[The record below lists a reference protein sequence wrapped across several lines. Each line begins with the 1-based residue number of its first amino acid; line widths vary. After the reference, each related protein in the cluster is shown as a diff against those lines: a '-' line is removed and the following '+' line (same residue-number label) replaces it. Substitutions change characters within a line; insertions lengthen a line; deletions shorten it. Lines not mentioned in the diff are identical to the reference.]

1 MQYVFMQEEDKIVS
15 AAIDTLTGKLLFTL
29 NIPLRCLPKAPW
41 WKRLFKKKVAHERLR
56 TYEIWPCVVAN
67 QFRIVGK
74 ALTLPKQIYD
84 EPNLLFP
91 IFEEHQRTMVYI
103 VAAAIQNNHLE
114 PDAELI
120 TFHERNIDGE
130 TILTAL
136 QASLQQANMQS
147 FFDSIVL
154 MNGLVEIVSPS
165 QTKSSPLDGS
175 ELIASHTQESQEPAN
190 TSDGP
195 NGM

>member
-1 MQYVFMQEEDKIVS
+1 MQEEENKIVS

-29 NIPLRCLPKAPW
+29 NIPVRWTPKVVW
-41 WKRLFKKKVAHERLR
+41 WKRLFKRKVEQEKFRSF
-56 TYEIWPCVVAN
+56 EIWPCVVAN

-74 ALTLPKQIYD
+74 ALTLPKEIYD

-91 IFEEHQRTMVYI
+91 IFEENQRTMLYI
-103 VAAAIQNNHLE
+103 VASAIQNNHLE
-114 PDAELI
+114 PDPGLI
-120 TFHERNIDGE
+120 TFLERNIDGE

-175 ELIASHTQESQEPAN
+175 ELIASHIPESQEPVN
-190 TSDGP
+190 TLDGP

>member
-1 MQYVFMQEEDKIVS
+1 MQDEENKIVS

-29 NIPLRCLPKAPW
+29 NIPVRWLPKVPW
-41 WKRLFKKKVAHERLR
+41 WKRLFKRKVVQEKFRSF
-56 TYEIWPCVVAN
+56 EIWPCVVAN

-74 ALTLPKQIYD
+74 ALTLPKEIYD

-91 IFEEHQRTMVYI
+91 IFEENQRTMLYI
-103 VAAAIQNNHLE
+103 VASAIQNNHLE
-114 PDAELI
+114 PDTSLI
-120 TFHERNIDGE
+120 KFLENNIDGE

-175 ELIASHTQESQEPAN
+175 ELIASHTPESQEPAN

>member
-1 MQYVFMQEEDKIVS
+1 MQEEDKIVS

-29 NIPLRCLPKAPW
+29 NIPVRWMPKVPW
-41 WKRLFKKKVAHERLR
+41 WKRLFKRKVVQEKIKSF
-56 TYEIWPCVVAN
+56 EIWPCVVAN

-74 ALTLPKQIYD
+74 ALTLPKEIYD
-84 EPNLLFP
+84 DANLLFP
-91 IFEEHQRTMVYI
+91 IFEENQRTMLYI

-114 PDAELI
+114 PDPELI
-120 TFHERNIDGE
+120 KFLENNIDGE
-130 TILTAL
+130 TMLTAL

-175 ELIASHTQESQEPAN
+175 ELIASHTPESQEPVSI
-190 TSDGP
+190 SDGP